1 MFYQKTQKLLE
12 MSLWMQNAENGV
24 SIADIM
30 QKFKVSKRTAIR
42 MKDMVKEQFPQIKEI
57 SGAHNTKRWYIPQG
71 SLGQYVG
78 FSLTEINA
86 LQNAIKLMKTKMPED
101 VAAIETVMHKIKAS
115 MSSEAL
121 NRIEPDAEALLE
133 AEGYALRPGPKI
145 KVNDKFMQMLR
156 NAVIACKVIK
166 IKYQSKTK
174 DEWRTVHPYGFLY
187 GNKHYLIAWHTKRKK
202 MCSFDLNNIQEI
214 EVLNEYFTRDTNFSL
229 EEFSKQSFGV
239 YQEEPFDVEWKFDK
253 EVAPE
258 AAKYIF
264 HPTQEMI
271 ENPDGTLT
279 VKFYAGGA
287 REMDWHLYTW
297 GKHVKVI
304 KPKDFNKRKV
314 WKA

>member
-12 MSLWMQNAENGV
+12 LGLWMQNAENGV

-57 SGAHNTKRWYIPQG
+57 NGAHNTKRWYIPPC

-145 KVNDKFMQMLR
+145 KIDDKFMQKLR

-174 DEWRTVHPYGFLY
+174 NEWRTVYPYGFLY
-187 GNKHYLIAWHTKRKK
+187 GNKHYLIAWHTKKK
-202 MCSFDLNNIQEI
+202 AMCHFDLNNIQDI
-214 EVLNEYFTRDTNFSL
+214 QVTDEYFTRNPEFSL
-229 EEFSKQSFGV
+229 EEFSRQSFGV

-271 ENPDGTLT
+271 SNPDGTLT
-279 VKFYAGGA
+279 VKFHAGGA

>member
-1 MFYQKTQKLLE
+1 MFYAKTQKLLE

-30 QKFKVSKRTAIR
+30 QKFNVSKRTAIR
-42 MKDMVKEQFPQIKEI
+42 MKDMVKLQFPQIKEI
-57 SGAHNTKRWYIPQG
+57 NGAHNTKRWYIPPCA
-71 SLGQYVG
+71 LTQYVG
-78 FSLTEINA
+78 FSVSEINA
-86 LQNAIKLMKTKMPED
+86 LQNAVKWMKKKLPED
-101 VAAIETVMHKIKAS
+101 VDALETVLNKIKAS

-145 KVNDKFMQMLR
+145 KVNSQFMQKLR

-174 DEWRTVHPYGFLY
+174 NEWRTVYPYGFLY
-187 GNKHYLIAWHTKRKK
+187 GNKHYLIAYHTKKK
-202 MCSFDLNNIQEI
+202 AMCHFDLNNIQAI
-214 EVLNEYFTRDTNFSL
+214 EVLDEYFTRNPDFSL
-229 EEFSKQSFGV
+229 EKFAEQSFGV

-253 EVAPE
+253 IVASD

-264 HPTQEMI
+264 HPTQKMTA
-271 ENPDGTLT
+271 NPDGTLT
-279 VKFYAGGA
+279 VKFHAGGA

-304 KPKDFNKRKV
+304 QPKDFNKRKV
-314 WKA
+314 WKD

>member
-1 MFYQKTQKLLE
+1 MFYQKTQKLLDLA
-12 MSLWMQNAENGV
+12 LWMQNTENGV
-24 SIADIM
+24 SIVDII
-30 QKFKVSKRTAIR
+30 QKFNVSKRTAIR

-57 SGAHNTKRWYIPQG
+57 NGAHNTKRWYIPQG
-71 SLGQYVG
+71 SLKQYVG
-78 FSLTEINA
+78 FSLAEITA
-86 LQNAIKLMKTKMPED
+86 LQNAVKLMKTKMPED
-101 VAAIETVMHKIKAS
+101 VDALENIMHKIKAS

-145 KVNDKFMQMLR
+145 KVDAKFMQKLR

-174 DEWRTVHPYGFLY
+174 NEWRTVYPYGFLY
-187 GNKHYLIAWHTKRKK
+187 GNKHYLIAWHTKRKQ
-202 MCSFDLNNIQEI
+202 MCHFDLNNIQDI
-214 EVLNEYFTRDTNFSL
+214 QVLDEYFVRDTSFSL
-229 EEFSKQSFGV
+229 TEFSQQSFGV
-239 YQEEPFDVEWKFDK
+239 YQEDPFDVEWLFDK
-253 EVAPE
+253 EVALD

-271 ENPDGTLT
+271 FNSDGTLT
-279 VKFYAGGA
+279 VKFHAGGA

-304 KPKDFNKRKV
+304 QPKDFEKLKV
-314 WKA
+314 WKS

>member
-1 MFYQKTQKLLE
+1 MFYEKTQKLLE
-12 MSLWMQNAENGV
+12 LALWMQNAEDGV

-30 QKFKVSKRTAIR
+30 DRFKVSKRTAIR

-57 SGAHNTKRWYIPQG
+57 SGPHNTKHWYIPPC

-78 FSLTEINA
+78 FSLGEINA
-86 LQNAIKLMKTKMPED
+86 LQNAIKLMKKRQPED
-101 VAAIETVMHKIKAS
+101 VAELEIMLYKIKSS
-115 MSSEAL
+115 MSKESL

-145 KVNDKFMQMLR
+145 KVDTNFMQQLR
-156 NAVIACKVIK
+156 LAVIACKVIK
-166 IKYQSKTK
+166 IKYQSRSKN
-174 DEWRTVHPYGFLY
+174 EWRTVHPYGFLY
-187 GNKHYLIAWHTKRKK
+187 GNKRYLVAFHTKHKQ
-202 MCSFDLNNIQEI
+202 MCHFDLNNIEEI
-214 EVLNEYFTRDTNFSL
+214 EVSDEYFTRDPDFSL
-229 EEFSKQSFGV
+229 EKFAEQSFGV
-239 YQEEPFDVEWKFDK
+239 YQEEPFEVEWLFDA

-271 ENPDGTLT
+271 SNPDGSLT
-279 VKFYAGGA
+279 VKFRAGGA

-304 KPKDFNKRKV
+304 QPKDFNKRKI
-314 WKA
+314 WKD